1 LTHDSIIIQI
11 QAIKKAKHRSKLEQ
25 ILSVFDSSKVHEVD
39 IDETS
44 YPGEY
49 RPIIR
54 RLAKALANAELRET
68 MNIEDDI
75 IEEFTQQK
83 HLVEKLAREN
93 REIKRLAE
101 KECKEKEEAKRLA
114 EKERKEKEEAKR
126 KEKEALLKLAKMMK
140 DSGKSTGE
148 IARETG
154 LTHDEIEDL

>member
-1 LTHDSIIIQI
+1 
-11 QAIKKAKHRSKLEQ
+11 
-25 ILSVFDSSKVHEVD
+25 
-39 IDETS
+39 
-44 YPGEY
+44 
-49 RPIIR
+49 
-54 RLAKALANAELRET
+54 LANAELRET

-101 KECKEKEEAKRLA
+101 KE
-114 EKERKEKEEAKR
+114 RKEKEETKR

-154 LTHDEIEDL
+154 LPETEIRML